1 MFDEAA
7 EIQLVP
13 GGATIRVLRSWA
25 PGASEGRR
33 IAASEA
39 AAIAEVLLS
48 GSAASFG
55 FRELVQRLLQVGNR
69 DPRPALA
76 RLLMDEF
83 VTIAVA
89 DTRGLWLG
97 PGVRPREDRPTPGPE
112 LPRREPGWVAVSV
125 VDADEPGRSFAGA
138 QFRLRLPDNSLRSD
152 ALDDAGGVRVEDVTS
167 GRCWFELTDVP
178 RTPGAPG

>member
-55 FRELVQRLLQVGNR
+55 FRELVQRLLLVGNR

-76 RLLMDEF
+76 RVLIDEF
-83 VTIAVA
+83 VMIAVPDA
-89 DTRGLWLG
+89 RGLWREQ
-97 PGVRPREDRPTPGPE
+97 GVPPREDRPAPGPE

-138 QFRLRLPDNSLRSD
+138 QFRLRLPDNSLRAE
-152 ALDDAGGVRVEDVTS
+152 ALDGAGGVRVEDVAP
-167 GRCWFELTDVP
+167 GRCWFEVTDVP
-178 RTPGAPG
+178 RSP

>member
-25 PGASEGRR
+25 AGASEGRR

-55 FRELVQRLLQVGNR
+55 FRELVQRLLVGNR

-83 VTIAVA
+83 VTITAP

-97 PGVRPREDRPTPGPE
+97 PGVGPREDRPTPGPE
-112 LPRREPGWVAVSV
+112 LPRREPAWVAVSV

-138 QFRLRLPDNSLRSD
+138 QFRLRLPDNSLQSD
-152 ALDDAGGVRVEDVTS
+152 ALDDAGGVRVEAVAP

-178 RTPGAPG
+178 RTPSAPG